1 MDDHIFGKVVKKM
14 LIEQNMTQKSLA
26 EWIEI
31 DPVTLNRYIKGERR
45 IPEPTLKKVAEVF
58 NVEPQRLLGT
68 DDPDVLIWHYGRLEG
83 AAIDVDGGLQQALV
97 QGRDKSF
104 IYPILRK
111 YYSKGEMQDLV
122 DSYDLAGNTV
132 KETWPQDNVRKESSD
147 EKKETAKKNCAS
159 MQINL
164 VPPESLFEGA
174 STEEKKQL
182 LEMYFSS
189 LKEIVEITNR

>member
-1 MDDHIFGKVVKKM
+1 MDNHILKK
-14 LIEQNMTQKSLA
+14 NPRA
-26 EWIEI
+26 
-31 DPVTLNRYIKGERR
+31 
-45 IPEPTLKKVAEVF
+45 KKVAEVF

-68 DDPDVLIWHYGRLEG
+68 DDSDILIWHYGRLEG
-83 AAIDVDGGLQQALV
+83 ATINVDKGLQQALV

-132 KETWPQDNVRKESSD
+132 KKTWPQDKVRKESTD
-147 EKKETAKKNCAS
+147 EKKETVTKNCVS
-159 MQINL
+159 IQINL

-174 STEEKKQL
+174 STEEKTAFENVFFKPKRNRENYKPIIFASAL
-182 LEMYFSS
+182 LRLY
-189 LKEIVEITNR
+189 KYCGKTPWRKNNHEIQDNETGKPAEP